1 MCKQCF
7 LKPTLVST
15 PPLLRAFC
23 LRSVLSCCVWLSLL
37 QNLDQW
43 TMRQSSLELQLMIK
57 QSSNNVSH
65 VSNNIRNVTRPD
77 RNGCSRNGRTIVSSF
92 SLKGYFGCFNT
103 GGLTPHLSRAS
114 DYRQLFRH
122 ISPYWKGNERPLTR
136 SSVLLAFKAHLVNFI
151 SIKAKHNLPKVS
163 VMSRSDQTHKI
174 RYRLT
179 EKTSLSLWV
188 LFFFFSGGFP
198 FICRPSVDA
207 VKIILKYLFGAV
219 FSTIGCVI
227 GHRVID

>member
-1 MCKQCF
+1 MLHASTETGAVETDVRSLVVFHWKDISAG
-7 LKPTLVST
+7 LTL
-15 PPLLRAFC
+15 
-23 LRSVLSCCVWLSLL
+23 
-37 QNLDQW
+37 
-43 TMRQSSLELQLMIK
+43 
-57 QSSNNVSH
+57 
-65 VSNNIRNVTRPD
+65 
-77 RNGCSRNGRTIVSSF
+77 G
-92 SLKGYFGCFNT
+92 

-188 LFFFFSGGFP
+188 LFVFFSGGFP